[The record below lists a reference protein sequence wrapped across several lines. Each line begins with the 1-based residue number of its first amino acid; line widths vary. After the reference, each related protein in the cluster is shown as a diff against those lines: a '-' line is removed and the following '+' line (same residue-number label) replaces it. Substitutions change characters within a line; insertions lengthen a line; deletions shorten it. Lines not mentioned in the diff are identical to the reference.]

1 MVAVVALSAGATTAI
16 KKTDHC
22 ARLPFAKFVINEY

>member
-16 KKTDHC
+16 KKQITASFTFFLFCH
-22 ARLPFAKFVINEY
+22 